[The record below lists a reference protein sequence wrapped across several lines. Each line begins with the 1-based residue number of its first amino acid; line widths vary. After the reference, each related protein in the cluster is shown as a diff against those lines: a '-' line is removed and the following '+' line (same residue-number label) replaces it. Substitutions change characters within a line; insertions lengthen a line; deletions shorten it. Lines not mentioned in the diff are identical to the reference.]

1 MSKLRIVNARLVNE
15 GAVRD
20 GDLLIDSGR
29 IAAVGRAPSRDCP
42 TFDAAGAYLLPGMID
57 DQVHFREPGFTHK
70 GDIASESAAAVAG
83 GVTSYMEMPN
93 SNPQTTSQ
101 AALHAKRQRAQGR
114 SQANY
119 AFYLGA
125 TNDNLEAIKSVDP
138 ATACGVKVFMGAS
151 TGNMLVDDPQTLESI
166 FAHAPLLIAT
176 HCEDTPSIRANEA
189 AARQRFGEAIPMTEH
204 PRIRS
209 AEACYQSSSLAV
221 ELAKRHGAKL
231 HVLHLTTAREMALF
245 TPGETVGKRIT
256 AEACVHHL
264 FFDDTWYAEKGA
276 DIKCNPAIKTAADRE
291 ALLKAVNEGRI
302 DVVATDHAPHTKEE
316 KARPTLQVPAGLPLV
331 QHALLSL
338 FEHHQNG
345 LLSLPTIVQKTAHAP
360 AQLFG
365 VRERGFLREG
375 YHADLVLVE
384 KGKTDGGANL
394 FAKCGWSPFAGIN
407 FGHRIKATWVNG
419 ALRFQDGKLLPGPY
433 GQPLQFVR

>member
-1 MSKLRIVNARLVNE
+1 
-15 GAVRD
+15 
-20 GDLLIDSGR
+20 
-29 IAAVGRAPSRDCP
+29 
-42 TFDAAGAYLLPGMID
+42 
-57 DQVHFREPGFTHK
+57 
-70 GDIASESAAAVAG
+70 
-83 GVTSYMEMPN
+83 
-93 SNPQTTSQ
+93 
-101 AALHAKRQRAQGR
+101 
-114 SQANY
+114 
-119 AFYLGA
+119 
-125 TNDNLEAIKSVDP
+125 
-138 ATACGVKVFMGAS
+138 MGAS
-151 TGNMLVDDPQTLESI
+151 TGNMLVDDPQTLEGI

-316 KARPTLQVPAGLPLV
+316 KARPTLQAPAGLPLV

-345 LLSLPTIVQKTAHAP
+345 LLSLAHHRAKNRPRPRPTVRRAGARLP
-360 AQLFG
+360 A
-365 VRERGFLREG
+365 
-375 YHADLVLVE
+375 
-384 KGKTDGGANL
+384 
-394 FAKCGWSPFAGIN
+394 
-407 FGHRIKATWVNG
+407 
-419 ALRFQDGKLLPGPY
+419 
-433 GQPLQFVR
+433 